1 MYACLVVMGFRLPAD
16 RLQREAGRGR
26 SARGGETPPYRQ
38 SRAGLHGQAQHAL
51 LDALRAEQGLAAANH
66 AARRLVAAPYRS
78 GGQAQF
84 VPRRVPALNDE
95 RLSATREWTLA
106 RLHEPLTIAMLSGH
120 ALVSQRTFSRAFLE
134 ETGYTPMRWVMRARL
149 DLARELLENTQLSID
164 EVAASVGLGTGTNL
178 RLHFR
183 SVLGT
188 TPSEYR
194 RTFTKGE

>member
-1 MYACLVVMGFRLPAD
+1 M
-16 RLQREAGRGR
+16 
-26 SARGGETPPYRQ
+26 
-38 SRAGLHGQAQHAL
+38 
-51 LDALRAEQGLAAANH
+51 LA
-66 AARRLVAAPYRS
+66 
-78 GGQAQF
+78 
-84 VPRRVPALNDE
+84 
-95 RLSATREWTLA
+95 
-106 RLHEPLTIAMLSGH
+106 GH